1 MSVLIIGGAGYIG
14 SHTVQ
19 YFQEKGEDVIV
30 VDNLNTGHRNS
41 VNVEHFYEVDIRD
54 YDKMDEI
61 FKSHEIDALIHFAA
75 NSLVGESM
83 QKPAL
88 YYNNNVYGM
97 MKLLDVMKD
106 NGVDKIVFSS
116 SAATYGDPVSE
127 IIKETDPTEPK
138 SPYGESKLAMEKMM
152 KWYDLAYNTRYVSL
166 RYFNA
171 AGASK
176 DASIGEE
183 HTTETHLIPL
193 ILQVPLGKRE
203 KIYVFGDDY
212 PTKDGSA
219 IRDYIHVIDLA
230 DAHYKAYKY
239 LLDGNKSE
247 IFNLGTGNGYSVLEV
262 IKEAEDITGLEIN
275 KEISDR
281 RAGDPAILVAS
292 NEKAKE
298 ILKWEP
304 MHSSL
309 NEILTDAWN
318 YHKKQ

>member
-1 MSVLIIGGAGYIG
+1 
-14 SHTVQ
+14 
-19 YFQEKGEDVIV
+19 
-30 VDNLNTGHRNS
+30 
-41 VNVEHFYEVDIRD
+41 
-54 YDKMDEI
+54 
-61 FKSHEIDALIHFAA
+61 
-75 NSLVGESM
+75 
-83 QKPAL
+83 
-88 YYNNNVYGM
+88 
-97 MKLLDVMKD
+97 
-106 NGVDKIVFSS
+106 
-116 SAATYGDPVSE
+116 
-127 IIKETDPTEPK
+127 
-138 SPYGESKLAMEKMM
+138 M

-262 IKEAEDITGLEIN
+262 IKEAENVTGLDIN
-275 KEISDR
+275 KEISGR

-304 MHSSL
+304 IHSSL